1 MGSRARTLLT
11 EGSIFD
17 KIKKDKTKSRL
28 LKNGF
33 MGLWM

>member
-11 EGSIFD
+11 EGSIFN

-28 LKNGF
+28 
-33 MGLWM
+33 